1 MPFVRVALD
10 VPIPHLFDYKD
21 DLATD
26 QTIGCRVVVPF
37 GRKRLVGVVVE
48 IDDTTE
54 LSEQRIRS
62 VEAVLHDLPPLP
74 KAWIDFCRF
83 AADYYQRPLGE
94 VIHAALPPRLRKP
107 APLDPPPALLALTSE
122 GRTLLDAIPAR
133 DRAKRRV
140 LESLLAGPLPE
151 DVLAVQAEVPR
162 ASVVRM
168 IASGSIE
175 SVAAETVTP
184 SFIAAHPLNDEQ
196 ATAAD
201 TIAGTAGFGVYL
213 LLGITGSGKTEVY
226 FHAIARALAKGQQ
239 ALVLVPEIGLTPVL
253 EAAFRNRFPGANLAV
268 QHSGLAE
275 GERARAFRS
284 SHEGTAHILLG
295 TRLAVLTPMP
305 RLGIVVVDEEQD
317 SSFKQ
322 QDGFRYSAR
331 DLAVVRAQRACVP
344 VVLSSATPSLE
355 TYRHALDGRYR
366 MLRLGRRA
374 HGSATLPTVKMID
387 TRESPAKDG
396 LSPLL
401 EKAIAERLARG
412 EQSLVF
418 LNRRGYAPSLLC
430 NSCGWVG
437 DCNRCSSHLVVHLKE
452 KTLRCHHC
460 GYSIAI
466 PRACPHC
473 GNVDLAPVGRGTQRL
488 EAALAERF
496 PNANIVR
503 VDSDST
509 GGRPADILVR
519 AAQADILVGTQI
531 LAKGHHFALVTLV
544 GVVNADAGLF
554 AADYRA
560 AERLF
565 AQLAQVAGRSGR
577 ADLAGEVM
585 VQTRFPQHP
594 LYQALLSHDYENF
607 AHSLLAE
614 REQAGFPPYLFEAA
628 LRADAPEMAESIAF
642 LKQAAS
648 VAPDAPGMTVFEPV
662 PQTLERLSGRDRAQL
677 VVQSASRQNLQ
688 RFLRKWRTTLEAQ
701 RLNARVR
708 WHFDVDPI
716 EF

>member
-1 MPFVRVALD
+1 MAFVRVALD
-10 VPIPHLFDYKD
+10 LPIPHLFDYKHD
-21 DLATD
+21 AATE

-37 GRKRLVGVVVE
+37 GRKRLVGVVVDVDGE
-48 IDDTTE
+48 TE
-54 LSEQRIRS
+54 LTEQRIRP
-62 VEAVLHDLPPLP
+62 VESVLHDLPPLP
-74 KAWIDFCRF
+74 KEWIDFCRF
-83 AADYYQRPLGE
+83 AADYYQRALGE
-94 VIHAALPPRLRKP
+94 VIHSALPPRLRRP
-107 APLDPPPALLALTSE
+107 APLDPPPALLGLTPTGRALLQSM
-122 GRTLLDAIPAR
+122 PAR
-133 DRAKRRV
+133 DRARRRS
-140 LESLLAGPLPE
+140 LEALLPGALPE
-151 DVLAVQAEVPR
+151 DELALRAGVPR
-162 ASVVRM
+162 ATVTRM
-168 IASGSIE
+168 IAAGNVE
-175 SVAAETVTP
+175 RLAARVATP
-184 SFIAAHPLNDEQ
+184 SFITAHPLNEEQ
-196 ATAAD
+196 AAAAD
-201 TIAGTAGFGVYL
+201 AIGTTAGFGVFL

-226 FHAIARALAKGQQ
+226 FNAIARILAEGKQ

-253 EAAFRNRFPGANLAV
+253 ESAFRNRFPGANLAV

-275 GERARAFRS
+275 GERASAFRS
-284 SHEGTAHILLG
+284 SHEGAAHILLG

-331 DLAVVRAQRACVP
+331 DLAVVRAQRAGVP
-344 VVLSSATPSLE
+344 VVLCSATPSLE
-355 TYRHALDGRYR
+355 SYRHALEGRYR
-366 MLRLGRRA
+366 MLRLRRRA
-374 HGSATLPTVKMID
+374 HGSATLPAVKLID
-387 TRESPAKDG
+387 TRECPAKDG
-396 LSPLL
+396 LSAPF
-401 EKAIAERLARG
+401 EAAIAQRFARG

-437 DCNRCSSHLVVHLKE
+437 DCKRCSSHLVVHLKE
-452 KTLRCHHC
+452 KILRCHHC
-460 GYSIAI
+460 GFRIPI
-466 PRACPHC
+466 PRACPQC
-473 GNVDLAPVGRGTQRL
+473 GNVDLAPIGRGTQRL
-488 EAALAERF
+488 EAALGERF
-496 PNANIVR
+496 PQADIVR
-503 VDSDST
+503 VDSDSA
-509 GGRPADILVR
+509 GGKPADMLNR
-519 AAQADILVGTQI
+519 AARADILVGTQM
-531 LAKGHHFALVTLV
+531 LAKGHHFARVTLV

-628 LRADAPEMAESIAF
+628 LRADAPEMAESLAF

-648 VAPDAPGMTVFEPV
+648 FAPDSPDMTVFEPV

-677 VVQSASRQNLQ
+677 VVQSASRPGLQ
-688 RFLRKWRTTLEAQ
+688 RFLREWRTRLEQQ
-701 RLNARVR
+701 RPQSRIR